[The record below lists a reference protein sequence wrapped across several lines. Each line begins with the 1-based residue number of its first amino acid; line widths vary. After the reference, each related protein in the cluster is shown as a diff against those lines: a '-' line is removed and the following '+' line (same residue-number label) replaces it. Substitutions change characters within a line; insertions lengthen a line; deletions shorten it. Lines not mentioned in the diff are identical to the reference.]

1 MRRIPAKKSL
11 PVLLLTAIAVTGSAL
26 YIHHANSTLT
36 VRAYTLRCPEL
47 PEAFEGFTIVQLSDL
62 HGNCFGEEQADLI
75 ALVREQDPDIIVL
88 TGDMTDGRRRKTG
101 PVLTLYRALPAI
113 APCYSIWGNHEWYLS
128 ESERAA
134 LSDAMK
140 DAGVVDLNGAAVILR
155 RGNESML
162 LAGLD
167 DPVHLLRDN
176 HSGRVRWKA
185 EMLELYAQELD
196 GLDTPAGAEFPEM
209 SVLLCHNPLPA
220 ELAAGRGW
228 DVVLSGHTHGG
239 QIGLPRDRGLLS
251 PDGGFFNRAAGALR
265 MNGGWSV
272 ISRGMGNSVL
282 PVRIADPLELV
293 VVTLTAEPPA

>member
-11 PVLLLTAIAVTGSAL
+11 PVLLLTAIAAGTAL
-26 YIHHANSTLT
+26 YIHHANTALT
-36 VRAYTLRCPEL
+36 VRAYTLYCPDL
-47 PEAFEGFTIVQLSDL
+47 PEAFEGYTIVQLSDL
-62 HGNCFGEEQADLI
+62 HSHSYGKGQEDLL
-75 ALVREQDPDIIVL
+75 ALVREQNPDIIVL
-88 TGDMTDGRRRKTG
+88 TGDMTDGRRRNTE

-113 APCYSIWGNHEWYLS
+113 APCYSVWGNHEWYLT
-128 ESERAA
+128 ESEHAA
-134 LSDAMK
+134 LSDALET
-140 DAGVVDLNGAAVILR
+140 AGVVDLNGAGVILS

-167 DPVHLLRDN
+167 DPSHLLWDSQLR
-176 HSGRVRWKA
+176 GIRWKEA
-185 EMLELYAQELD
+185 MLELYAQELD
-196 GLDTPAGAEFPEM
+196 GLDAPAGAELAQM

-220 ELAAGRGW
+220 ELATGRGW

-239 QIGLPRDRGLLS
+239 QIGLPGNRGLLS
-251 PDGGFFNRAAGALR
+251 PDGGLFNRAAGALR

-293 VVTLTAEPPA
+293 VVTLTAEPPS